1 MQFVVSARSKI
12 VYSTKKMAKKG
23 HYSDVYWLSEKSVT
37 LSNPPHAI
45 RPSSKRKNTNKLFD
59 LPDEYSLFH
68 TTFIFIHIKERPTN
82 NTHRWLAMR
91 TCPPSDFTAKYWPI
105 FIYARRLTQP
115 YTLHIGTVEAGQ
127 KKRSMNRIIH
137 LRTAAA
143 IKQQF
148 INHRQRIFS
157 FTIVEWTRWKTV
169 HHREADIAAAATAR
183 QVRA

>member
-1 MQFVVSARSKI
+1 MQFVVSDRSKI

-91 TCPPSDFTAKYWPI
+91 TYPPSDFTAKYWPI

-127 KKRSMNRIIH
+127 KKEAWIASFICARPPPSNNNSLITVNEYFLSRSSNEHDGKLYITEK
-137 LRTAAA
+137 LT
-143 IKQQF
+143 
-148 INHRQRIFS
+148 
-157 FTIVEWTRWKTV
+157 
-169 HHREADIAAAATAR
+169 
-183 QVRA
+183 